1 LQKNTKSLTWK
12 NIYLKHKRINHV
24 HFVYN
29 WYNNHKTDILRI
41 FNLLFVDDMNH
52 IDQICNEEVFIM
64 DINYSM
70 SNKGDE
76 LDGSEFE
83 R

>member
-1 LQKNTKSLTWK
+1 
-12 NIYLKHKRINHV
+12 
-24 HFVYN
+24 
-29 WYNNHKTDILRI
+29 
-41 FNLLFVDDMNH
+41 
-52 IDQICNEEVFIM
+52 M

-83 R
+83 RESTSSEKEKTSI